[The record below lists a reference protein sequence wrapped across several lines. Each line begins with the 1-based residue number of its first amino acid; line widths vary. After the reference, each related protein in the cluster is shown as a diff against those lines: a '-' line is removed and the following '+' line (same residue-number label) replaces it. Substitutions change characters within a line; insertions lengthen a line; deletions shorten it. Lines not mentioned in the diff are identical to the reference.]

1 MGFFYCL
8 SAGFIIEIKLIIENE
23 LIYSNAAIRLTMK
36 NDKNAWC
43 DKNRESQKLTRLH
56 KSQRK

>member
-1 MGFFYCL
+1 LICL

-23 LIYSNAAIRLTMK
+23 LIYLKAAIRVTKK

-43 DKNRESQKLTRLH
+43 DKNKESQKLTRLH
-56 KSQRK
+56 KSQWK